1 MSADITASFAAKD
14 STREEYY
21 KARYHYE
28 EQRDRIHHIQFLQ
41 EQKERIVRRVEEDKE
56 EAARREQ
63 QIKDLQHPYA
73 KEIETCI
80 SLEQYCHQLKR
91 KAGLE
96 VDSEEL
102 AKATQQNLLS
112 ELNREQVQKRL
123 EAGKIMSFESKQDRE
138 AAAMIKIG
146 GGKKQKGKK
155 EKKVEYEDIFSL
167 DVVIIQKF
175 GLI

>member
-1 MSADITASFAAKD
+1 MP
-14 STREEYY
+14 
-21 KARYHYE
+21 
-28 EQRDRIHHIQFLQ
+28 
-41 EQKERIVRRVEEDKE
+41 
-56 EAARREQ
+56 
-63 QIKDLQHPYA
+63 HPYA

>member
-1 MSADITASFAAKD
+1 M
-14 STREEYY
+14 
-21 KARYHYE
+21 
-28 EQRDRIHHIQFLQ
+28 
-41 EQKERIVRRVEEDKE
+41 
-56 EAARREQ
+56 
-63 QIKDLQHPYA
+63 
-73 KEIETCI
+73 
-80 SLEQYCHQLKR
+80 
-91 KAGLE
+91 
-96 VDSEEL
+96 
-102 AKATQQNLLS
+102 LS